1 MSTDHDRA
9 RTPMNAESDLQI
21 STNAAGRRTY
31 TRADLG
37 ITTAV
42 VVLGPSGV
50 EARLYYGPEADEY
63 DAVPAEMPDE
73 ADRVAVGHSCT
84 F

>member
-1 MSTDHDRA
+1 
-9 RTPMNAESDLQI
+9 MNAEPDLQI
-21 STNAAGRRTY
+21 HKSPAGPTTY

-42 VVLGPSGV
+42 VVRGASGV

-63 DAVPAEMPDE
+63 DAVPAELPEE
-73 ADRVAVGHSCT
+73 ADRLAVSHSCR

>member
-1 MSTDHDRA
+1 
-9 RTPMNAESDLQI
+9 MNAELDLQI
-21 STNAAGRRTY
+21 HTSATGRTTY

-42 VVLGPSGV
+42 VVRGPNGV
-50 EARLYYGPEADEY
+50 EARLYYGPEADAY
-63 DAVPAEMPDE
+63 DAVTAELPDE
-73 ADRVAVGHSCT
+73 ADRLAVGHSCR

>member
-1 MSTDHDRA
+1 
-9 RTPMNAESDLQI
+9 MNAEPDLQI
-21 STNAAGRRTY
+21 HTSAEGCTTY

-42 VVLGPSGV
+42 VVRGASGV

-63 DAVPAEMPDE
+63 DAMPAELPDE
-73 ADRVAVGHSCT
+73 ADGLAVGHSCR

>member
-1 MSTDHDRA
+1 
-9 RTPMNAESDLQI
+9 MNAEPDLQI
-21 STNAAGRRTY
+21 HTNAAGLTTY

-42 VVLGPSGV
+42 VMRGASGV

-63 DAVPAEMPDE
+63 DALPAELPDV
-73 ADRVAVGHSCT
+73 ADRLAVGHSCR

>member
-1 MSTDHDRA
+1 
-9 RTPMNAESDLQI
+9 MNAEPDLRI
-21 STNAAGRRTY
+21 HTNTAGQTTY

-42 VVLGPSGV
+42 VMRGPSGV

-63 DAVPAEMPDE
+63 DAVPAELPDE
-73 ADRVAVGHSCT
+73 ADRLAVGHSCT